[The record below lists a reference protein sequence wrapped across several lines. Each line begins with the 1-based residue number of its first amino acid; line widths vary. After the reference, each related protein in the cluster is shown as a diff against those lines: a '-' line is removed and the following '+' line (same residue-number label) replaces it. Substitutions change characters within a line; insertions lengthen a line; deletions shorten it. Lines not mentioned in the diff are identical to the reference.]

1 MLVVV
6 VVVELIGLVV
16 ELMGLVVELM
26 GLVVELMGLVVE
38 LSPTMKGLVISL
50 LKKLVVEILGNKIIK
65 IAIETKNGIVFSKN
79 RGKDICNIYSGT

>member
-1 MLVVV
+1 M
-6 VVVELIGLVV
+6 VVELIGLVV
-16 ELMGLVVELM
+16 EFM

-38 LSPTMKGLVISL
+38 LSSTMEGLVISL

-79 RGKDICNIYSGT
+79 RGKDICRKYLFRNMNVHNLN

>member
-1 MLVVV
+1 M
-6 VVVELIGLVV
+6 VVELIGLVV

>member
-26 GLVVELMGLVVE
+26 GLVVELMGLVVG
-38 LSPTMKGLVISL
+38 LSPTMEGLVISL